1 MIRKIRRNRVHF
13 EKMLIAIF
21 LIIVMTMS
29 MALTVC
35 AYTACGYKLNGS
47 WEDEYYYISDSS
59 DGYGALSDNAIEA
72 WNNAVNSKTGHPLD
86 IDLSE
91 TSDSD
96 ARSTRVVISPLDR
109 GPDGYA
115 GFTYYYDVSYSGV
128 WRVINYGGYPN
139 ENYQSG
145 SAVINKYYTDNY
157 SDARAQNVIMHEI
170 GHVFGLAHSSD
181 TSSLMVDSIA
191 SKTSLVTPQTDD
203 VNGVRYI
210 YE

>member
-1 MIRKIRRNRVHF
+1 MRNGAFRFGKVF
-13 EKMLIAIF
+13 ITLLIV
-21 LIIVMTMS
+21 IVMTMS
-29 MALTVC
+29 LSLT
-35 AYTACGYKLNGS
+35 AYAYSVCGYMLQGS
-47 WEDEYYYISDSS
+47 WEDEYYFVNDRS
-59 DGYGALSDNAIEA
+59 DGYGALSDDAIEA
-72 WNNAVNSKTGHPLD
+72 WNNAVNSTTGHSLD

-96 ARSTRVVISPLDR
+96 GRSTRVVISPLDR

-115 GFTYYYDVSYSGV
+115 GFTYYYDVSYSGE

-145 SAVINKYYTDNY
+145 SAVINRYYTDNY
-157 SDARAQNVIMHEI
+157 SDARAQNIIMHEI
-170 GHVFGLAHSSD
+170 GHVFGLSHSSD

-191 SKTSLVTPQTDD
+191 SKTSLVTPQSDD

>member
-1 MIRKIRRNRVHF
+1 MIVKEKSNSVQIN
-13 EKMLIAIF
+13 KMLIAVF
-21 LIIVMTMS
+21 LIITITMS
-29 MALTVC
+29 MALTVR
-35 AYTACGYKLNGS
+35 AYTVCGYKLNGS
-47 WEDEYYYISDSS
+47 WEDEYYYVSDSS
-59 DGYGALSDNAIEA
+59 DGYGALSDDAIEA
-72 WNNAVNSKTGHPLD
+72 WNNAVNSLTGHPLD

-181 TSSLMVDSIA
+181 TASLMVDSIA
-191 SKTSLVTPQTDD
+191 GKTSLVTPQTDD
-203 VNGVRYI
+203 INGVRNI